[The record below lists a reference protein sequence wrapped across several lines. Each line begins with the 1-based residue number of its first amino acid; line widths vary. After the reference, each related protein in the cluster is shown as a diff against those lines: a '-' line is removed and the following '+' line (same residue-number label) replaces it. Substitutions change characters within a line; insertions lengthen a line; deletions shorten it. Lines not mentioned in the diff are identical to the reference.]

1 MFSLPRLTTV
11 TQSILKMAVP
21 TREDFIKVLKK
32 YKSSI
37 SQPIF
42 LDKEETLLNDLY
54 ILELSALFLISSAQN
69 NKEISSGDKLY
80 VRAALYNKNLNGS
93 YFKEE
98 S

>member
-1 MFSLPRLTTV
+1 MLLPKLNTV

-21 TREDFIKVLKK
+21 TKKDFLAVLKK
-32 YKSSI
+32 YQSSI
-37 SQPIF
+37 SQSLF

-80 VRAALYNKNLNGS
+80 VRAALYNRNISGS
-93 YFKEE
+93 YWKEE
-98 S
+98 N